1 MTTMDKSKK
10 NKLTIIENLI
20 PIWLTK
26 PIIIK
31 ANSFYIIS
39 HIYNVYTTHTYYI
52 YMNWLYIQF
61 HKPLYITKLTLGFFQ
76 EGSFFFFSF

>member
-1 MTTMDKSKK
+1 MDKSKK

-31 ANSFYIIS
+31 ANTLFTSYLTYTMYIQHT
-39 HIYNVYTTHTYYI
+39 HII

-76 EGSFFFFSF
+76 EGSFFSFHFGA